1 MHIDFLMR
9 MLSKIIARY
18 IACNDDHRN
27 RVKCGVC
34 YTGQNIRQPRSKMAE
49 DDRSLMGYT
58 GIAISCRRGNR
69 FMAIGNIFHLFRTA
83 QSIEHTNDRMAA
95 EAKDIFDIPT
105 FEIINHQI
113 SNQFLCHFFILLWS
127 QDQY

>member
-1 MHIDFLMR
+1 
-9 MLSKIIARY
+9 
-18 IACNDDHRN
+18 
-27 RVKCGVC
+27 
-34 YTGQNIRQPRSKMAE
+34 
-49 DDRSLMGYT
+49 
-58 GIAISCRRGNR
+58 
-69 FMAIGNIFHLFRTA
+69 MAIGNIFHLFRTA